1 MKMQDI
7 KIKRH
12 YKVSLDDRK
21 AFVYLG
27 VLVIL
32 YSLVGYI
39 AHLLGLTLS

>member
-12 YKVSLDDRK
+12 YRVSLDDRK
-21 AFVYLG
+21 AFMYLG
-27 VLVIL
+27 TMVVL